1 METQFTVDLSWGQ
14 QAPFFVSSKYKYKTK
29 ELTIIPS
36 VVDFSYGSSVPEN
49 EEKLDDAIN
58 EEAGWDLFS
67 HNFTSTESGSGE
79 RQTHWLVFRKKTSD

>member
-1 METQFTVDLSWGQ
+1 M
-14 QAPFFVSSKYKYKTK
+14 SSKYKYKTK

-36 VVDFSYGSSVPEN
+36 VVDFSYGSSGSSVHEN

-67 HNFTSTESGSGE
+67 HNFTSTDSGSGE
-79 RQTHWLVFRKKTSD
+79 RQTHWLVFRKKTSV